1 MNGAERRRGRLGA
14 QGIDGRAMR
23 QVNVMN
29 GPVQGGRIGEARR
42 MPGKAVAEQREH
54 RRLVEG
60 GKTPDAV
67 ADAARDQACVVGEPA
82 GRLTVEP
89 PSPVLQGL
97 RQVPVVEAEPGFDAG
112 REQPVDQPVVEGK
125 PGLVDLAATGG

>member
-1 MNGAERRRGRLGA
+1 
-14 QGIDGRAMR
+14 
-23 QVNVMN
+23 
-29 GPVQGGRIGEARR
+29 

-60 GKTPDAV
+60 GETPDAV
-67 ADAARDQACVVGEPA
+67 ADAARDQARIVGEPA

-97 RQVPVVEAEPGFDAG
+97 RQVPVVEAEPGFYAG
-112 REQPVDQPVVEGK
+112 REQPVDQPVVEG
-125 PGLVDLAATGG
+125 